1 MNLIQSLVDSIFQLI
16 LFSFIPFIWW
26 FIFWRKKEKFLPWI
40 GIKKPVVKNKRLV
53 ILLCCLFLAV
63 SVLST
68 VFFGGVVE
76 TSETAA
82 GQFQGL
88 GIIALF
94 PALLFGMIQTGAA
107 EEILFRGFLA
117 KRFIKQFGFTFGNI
131 LQAFL
136 FGLLHIGLFYAVT
149 TINIFQAALIFSIPF
164 LTSLFFVY
172 INEKE
177 SGGSIIPSWLMHG
190 IGNVLVSI
198 IVMFNLNI

>member
-26 FIFWRKKEKFLPWI
+26 LIFWRKKEKFLPWI
-40 GIKKPVVKNKRLV
+40 GIKKPVVKNKGLV
-53 ILLCCLFLAV
+53 ILLCCLFLVV

-68 VFFGGVVE
+68 IFFQVVE
-76 TSETAA
+76 TSETAT

-94 PALLFGMIQTGAA
+94 PALLFGMVQTGAA

-117 KRFIKQFGFTFGNI
+117 KRFIKQFGFAFGNI

-136 FGLLHIGLFYAVT
+136 FGLLHAGLFYAVT
-149 TINIFQAALIFSIPF
+149 TINIFQAVLIFSIPF

-172 INEKE
+172 INEKK